1 MKRMVFLEGKQ
12 GVCFDIPT
20 ASVTEEQEKWN
31 DSWRLEPFCGHRA
44 TRDRRTTGAIS
55 QRGKAVEASGDS
67 PRTTKVSGD
76 SGKEVKA
83 SEDNNQ
89 EVATKVTDSKTK
101 ARSGVLIKHSDRNL
115 K

>member
-1 MKRMVFLEGKQ
+1 MVFLEGKQ

-31 DSWRLEPFCGHRA
+31 DSWLLEPFCGHRA
-44 TRDRRTTGAIS
+44 TRARRNLERYRN
-55 QRGKAVEASGDS
+55 RGKAVEASGDS

-83 SEDNNQ
+83 SEDSNQ
-89 EVATKVTDSKTK
+89 EVATKVTDSKQ
-101 ARSGVLIKHSDRNL
+101 RPEVEF
-115 K
+115 